1 MLELLLEMPHS
12 SKKIVTISKCFGIYV
27 FVDFILAQR
36 AEKESNLTKI
46 LTELTIQTG
55 QISLEMVHFK

>member
-1 MLELLLEMPHS
+1 MLELLLENA
-12 SKKIVTISKCFGIYV
+12 KKIVTISKSFGIYV